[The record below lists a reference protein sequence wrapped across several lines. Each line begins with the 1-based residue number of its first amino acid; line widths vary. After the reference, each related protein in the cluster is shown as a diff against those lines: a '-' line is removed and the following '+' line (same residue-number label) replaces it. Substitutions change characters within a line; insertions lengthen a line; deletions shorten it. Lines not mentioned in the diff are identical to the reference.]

1 MDKLGLLLESKEE
14 LGMLLFSRAKLSLV
28 VRLGSFQGL
37 SKLLKRDT
45 RFQNIKMSEKNAVAV
60 ALQKR
65 RNLFSQAG

>member
-65 RNLFSQAG
+65 RNLFSQVG